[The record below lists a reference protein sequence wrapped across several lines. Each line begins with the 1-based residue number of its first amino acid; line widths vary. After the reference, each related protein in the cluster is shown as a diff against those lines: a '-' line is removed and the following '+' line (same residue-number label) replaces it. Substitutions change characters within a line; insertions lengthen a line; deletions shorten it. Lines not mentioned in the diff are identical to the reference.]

1 MRKLIASLKVFSNS
15 HGLSRTH
22 FINKLKKQ
30 CLPWAERK
38 CRLSLHLT
46 KPAPNNLKRVW
57 GAKDTSLS
65 RNKETSCQKPGKRKW
80 SLFHQFHSANPRIL
94 FLWAGRDLAEHF
106 VLVSR
111 FIGEEKGF
119 NTGAPTVCCPVP
131 RLLEIQRQLSP
142 CPAFPKKRAPSR
154 ITLLYGP
161 NTFLRIRQTIRWSS
175 QPLPIS

>member
-30 CLPWAERK
+30 CLPWAKRK

-106 VLVSR
+106 VLVSQ

-119 NTGAPTVCCPVP
+119 NTGAPTAPCPGCWRYKDGWAPVP
-131 RLLEIQRQLSP
+131 PFPRRGLLH
-142 CPAFPKKRAPSR
+142 
-154 ITLLYGP
+154 G
-161 NTFLRIRQTIRWSS
+161 
-175 QPLPIS
+175 